1 MKTKSACAYYKISD
15 VSPNKT
21 SLEDQRRMIKDLAD
35 SREIEIIADVTEV
48 TGSKKIGRP
57 AFEQMYK
64 SAVSKSHPYDA
75 IVVSSLELLPKSAK
89 GNNMMRELLDNNID
103 IISFQEGDSGKTNIR
118 LLLTPVAIEKPI
130 RRKTKF
136 RMFLEQVFL
145 KK

>member
-35 SREIEIIADVTEV
+35 SRGIEIIADVTEV
-48 TGSKKIGRP
+48 TSSKKIGRP

-64 SAVSKSHPYDA
+64 SAISKSHPYDA
-75 IVVSSLELLPKSAK
+75 IVVSSLELLSKSAK

-103 IISFQEGDSGKTNIR
+103 IISFQEGDSEKNEHPIVINAAHHRETNS
-118 LLLTPVAIEKPI
+118 
-130 RRKTKF
+130 
-136 RMFLEQVFL
+136 
-145 KK
+145 